1 MLNKEIK
8 IKFLKVAKVVN
19 VMNLRKFQ
27 ENNFAF

>member
-8 IKFLKVAKVVN
+8 IKFLKAAKIVN

>member
-8 IKFLKVAKVVN
+8 IKFLKVAKIVN

-27 ENNFAF
+27 EKNFSF